1 MRFKSFLTSGIIL
14 FLLLTCSSTPFA
26 QSANLT
32 VEDSRDVSTLPTSFP
47 RMLKASFKRNTS
59 LGLPADGNYSTL
71 LSLRG
76 WSDDSGGPAHELA
89 FSQSRGLY
97 YRSGTTTN
105 GWSAWRRVLVENISG
120 NVGIGIDVPQEK
132 LSVNGNIRAKEI
144 KVEAAN
150 WPDYV
155 FTSDYELQSLKEVE
169 NYIKKYGH
177 LPHVP
182 KADEVDANG
191 ISLGEMNKILLQKI
205 EELTLHLIEKDK
217 RVTYL
222 EERMLRLEN
231 HADK

>member
-1 MRFKSFLTSGIIL
+1 M
-14 FLLLTCSSTPFA
+14 FLLLAFSSTPFA
-26 QSANLT
+26 QSAHLA

-105 GWSAWRRVLVENISG
+105 GWSAWRRVLVESISG

-155 FTSDYELQSLKEVE
+155 FAKEYNLMPLADVE
-169 NYIKKYGH
+169 KFILIKGH
-177 LPHVP
+177 LPEIPQASVI
-182 KADEVDANG
+182 EEEG
-191 ISLGEMNKILLQKI
+191 ISLGEMNKLLMKKI

-217 RVTYL
+217 RVTDL

-231 HADK
+231 HRETGNY